1 MSHSHNLKVP
11 SLDGLLSTCSDAG
24 LRKTRALVSGLKV
37 LASARHPL
45 TLQQIANSPI
55 FDVECDPATIYR
67 LITKLEEH
75 RIVRRI
81 GFHSRAAYY
90 CLREGNH
97 QDYLICRDCGSIEVL
112 DIACPVEHLEE
123 QIASDCGY
131 SDLEHELEFY
141 GRCGTCK

>member
-1 MSHSHNLKVP
+1 MSHSHDTEAP
-11 SLDGLLSTCSDAG
+11 SLDGLLAACSKAG
-24 LRKTRALVSGLKV
+24 LRKTKALVSALKV
-37 LASARHPL
+37 LASAEQPL
-45 TLQQIANSPI
+45 TLHQIADSPD
-55 FDVECDPATIYR
+55 FDVDCDPATIYR

-81 GFHSRAAYY
+81 GFHSRAAHY
-90 CLREGNH
+90 CLREGHH

-141 GRCGTCK
+141 GRCGTCM